1 VHGHAVEA
9 ALGEELRR
17 GVEDLL
23 PPVGHDGSLAHKLTS
38 VNLGC

>member
-1 VHGHAVEA
+1 VYGHAVEA

-23 PPVGHDGSLAHKLTS
+23 SPIGHKPQSS
-38 VNLGC
+38 PQVNGR